1 MNNSWTMKATVLG
14 WCGGFP
20 RSGEATCG
28 ILVETSEGSVLLDC
42 GSGVLSRYFG
52 ASDVD
57 QLGGLLIS
65 HLHYDHMADLGC
77 LQYSINHAM
86 RVGMRREKLPVYVPD
101 SPKNMWNAI
110 QYPYTDS
117 IAVTDG
123 MEFELA
129 GMRITAKKVEHTIE
143 CYAFRLEK
151 DGKSIVYYT
160 DTVYLPDGKD
170 FINGTDLLFCEAT
183 ISEGTRHSTG
193 KGHMTDME
201 AGRSAREGNAK
212 ALCLYHLPSD
222 GDLLFMRERAA
233 AEFGKPVLTPDLRHI
248 YYV

>member
-1 MNNSWTMKATVLG
+1 MRFHISPQSIFPKDRKSNGNSVQRIRVLVALG
-14 WCGGFP
+14 KGSHSFF
-20 RSGEATCG
+20 G
-28 ILVETSEGSVLLDC
+28 ICV
-42 GSGVLSRYFG
+42 
-52 ASDVD
+52 
-57 QLGGLLIS
+57 
-65 HLHYDHMADLGC
+65 
-77 LQYSINHAM
+77 M
-86 RVGMRREKLPVYVPD
+86 RVGIRKRKLPVYVPD
-101 SPKNMWNAI
+101 SPENMWNAI

-117 IAVTDG
+117 IAVTGG

-129 GMRITAKKVEHTIE
+129 V
-143 CYAFRLEK
+143 
-151 DGKSIVYYT
+151 
-160 DTVYLPDGKD
+160 
-170 FINGTDLLFCEAT
+170 
-183 ISEGTRHSTG
+183 SERTQYSTG